1 MSAYKLAFAV
11 LTTTALAGST
21 LSSAG
26 GAGTASAPG
35 IAELLDPAA
44 VALNTCGPIPKRRT
58 EMFKPGFQLAVAE
71 AAATRQATS
80 DAPPLWD
87 DLGALTWPV
96 TTRSGTA
103 QRYFDQGLKL
113 GLRLQPRRGP
123 PRLPRRAGGR
133 PDLRHVL
140 LGRGLRARPQHQ
152 LPDGARGGRARLR
165 RDRQGAGAERR
176 RQPKEQALIRALAT
190 RYSPDPAPTARRS
203 TRPMPTAWP
212 RSRRRSR
219 TTTTSRSCS
228 PRR

>member
-26 GAGTASAPG
+26 GTGAASAPG

-103 QRYFDQGLKL
+103 QRYFDQGL
-113 GLRLQPRRGP
+113 GSPTASTTPRPAAPSAPRR
-123 PRLPRRAGGR
+123 R
-133 PDLRHVL
+133 PTRPAPCAT
-140 LGRGLRARPQHQ
+140 GARP
-152 LPDGARGGRARLR
+152 
-165 RDRQGAGAERR
+165 
-176 RQPKEQALIRALAT
+176 
-190 RYSPDPAPTARRS
+190 SCSAPTS
-203 TRPMPTAWP
+203 TTR
-212 RSRRRSR
+212 
-219 TTTTSRSCS
+219 
-228 PRR
+228 